1 MDKHSILK
9 CIKHYYS
16 KYRYYTDLID
26 ILYIIIVS
34 TDTVSILEMIRYNK
48 GTSITK

>member
-1 MDKHSILK
+1 MMVGKNSILSN
-9 CIKHYYS
+9 IYYYS

-34 TDTVSILEMIRYNK
+34 TDTIPIL
-48 GTSITK
+48 

>member
-1 MDKHSILK
+1 MMVSKNSILSN
-9 CIKHYYS
+9 IYYYS

-34 TDTVSILEMIRYNK
+34 TDTIPIL
-48 GTSITK
+48 

>member
-1 MDKHSILK
+1 MMVSKNSILSNTY
-9 CIKHYYS
+9 YYS

-34 TDTVSILEMIRYNK
+34 TDTIPILENR
-48 GTSITK
+48 